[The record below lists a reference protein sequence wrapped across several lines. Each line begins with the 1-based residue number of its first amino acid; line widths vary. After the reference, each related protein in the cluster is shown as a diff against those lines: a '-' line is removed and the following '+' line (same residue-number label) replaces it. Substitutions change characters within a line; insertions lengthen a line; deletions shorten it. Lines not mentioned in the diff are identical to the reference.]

1 MKRSQTFSGLTV
13 SLIAGISAQ
22 EEASGAILLVGESG
36 TLRLKPLTQAQ
47 KTALLALAAGEST
60 EQELGQNVLAC
71 EGIGAFSQFLY
82 HYRQCIHLG
91 LIQYTASC
99 NGVRLATCVPLTPAF
114 RFNAR
119 ELKAERYVLSRFAY
133 CRKAEG
139 NLVVETPL
147 EHARV
152 VLHDWRAQAL
162 IGLLAQTR
170 RICELAEQL
179 PGVTVE
185 AAQDFI
191 QVLLNAGA
199 LSACAPDGKPVEDD
213 VAALVQWDFHD
224 LLFHSRSRAGRHANP
239 SGAAFRHLGSIK
251 PLPVTKPIP
260 PATERVE
267 LFKPDL
273 ALLKESDPPFSKILE
288 SRSSTRQFGKRPIN
302 LHQLGEFLYRSARV
316 RYVRNYE
323 VSNEE
328 GQVAEVLQL
337 SSRPY
342 PAGGAIYELEVY
354 VTANRCDGLSQG
366 MYHYNPLEH
375 TLSRVC
381 DNSAAVEAMLNFAC
395 QTANINRAP
404 DVLITLAARF
414 QRISW
419 KYESIAYA
427 TILKNV
433 GVLYQTMYLVA
444 ASMGLAACAL
454 GNGNSDLFASAAGT
468 DYYQESSV
476 GDFMLGSLPE
486 TEPAEGEGRV
496 AL

>member
-1 MKRSQTFSGLTV
+1 VKQSQTFCGLTV
-13 SLIAGISAQ
+13 SFIEGISAQ
-22 EEASGAILLVGESG
+22 EDADGALLLVGASG
-36 TLRLKPLTQAQ
+36 TLRLRPLTPAQ

-60 EQELGQNVLAC
+60 EQELGQSVLVH
-71 EGIGAFSQFLY
+71 EGMSAFSQFLY
-82 HYRQCIHLG
+82 HYRQFVHLG
-91 LIQYTASC
+91 LIQHTASC
-99 NGVRLATCVPLTPAF
+99 DGVRLATCVPLTPAF
-114 RFNAR
+114 RFNLR

-133 CRKAEG
+133 CRKADG
-139 NLVVETPL
+139 NLVIETPL
-147 EHARV
+147 EHART
-152 VLHDWRAQAL
+152 VLHDWHAQAL
-162 IGLLAQTR
+162 TGLLAQER
-170 RICELAEQL
+170 RICELAQQL
-179 PGVTVE
+179 PGVTVD

-199 LSACAPDGKPVEDD
+199 LTECGADGKPDEDD
-213 VAALVQWDFHD
+213 TPALVQWNFHD
-224 LLFHSRSRAGRHANP
+224 LLFHSRSRAGRHSNP
-239 SGAAFRHLGSIK
+239 SGAAFRHLGNIK

-260 PATERVE
+260 PDAERIQ
-267 LFKPDL
+267 LYKPDL
-273 ALLKESDPPFSKILE
+273 TLLQETDAPFSKVLE
-288 SRSSTRQFGKRPIN
+288 SRSSIRQFGKRPVN
-302 LHQLGEFLYRSARV
+302 LQQLGEFLYRSARV
-316 RYVRNYE
+316 RSVHNYE
-323 VSNEE
+323 VSDEE
-328 GQVAEVLQL
+328 GRVAEVLQI

-375 TLSRVC
+375 TLYRIR
-381 DNSAAVEAMLNFAC
+381 DHNAAVEAMLNLAC

-404 DVLITLAARF
+404 DLLITLAARF

-444 ASMGLAACAL
+444 NAMGLAACAL

-476 GDFMLGSLPE
+476 GDFMLGSLPLI
-486 TEPAEGEGRV
+486 EPAGIEGQG